1 MKTWMIGVFFALV
14 FSMSLIVGNKFD
26 IEILT
31 DIGVSMAWVSIIFYY
46 IISASISLALF
57 CFSFGD
63 AKQKGI
69 CREFILIFNETNSK
83 PRALFYLINNVF
95 AIAFLFLSGFIITG
109 VSLAVMGVASRYLIK
124 IAVRKILCSTAT
136 I

>member
-1 MKTWMIGVFFALV
+1 MKTWMIGVFVALV

-31 DIGVSMAWVSIIFYY
+31 DIGVSMAWVFFIIHF
-46 IISASISLALF
+46 IISVLTMLVLF
-57 CFSFGD
+57 AFKFGD
-63 AKQKGI
+63 NSHKI
-69 CREFILIFNETNSK
+69 VCIDFISIFNVDEPR

-95 AIAFLFLSGFIITG
+95 AIMFLFLSGFIITG
-109 VSLAVMGVASRYLIK
+109 VSLAVMGVASRYLTK
-124 IAVRKILCSTAT
+124 VAARKILCSMAT